1 MEKETLLKK
10 VKNFLVELTGVEPEV
25 LDTKLEDQVLADGM
39 TTIQADMFEA
49 GQNVFVVVP
58 DADTVPLPVGEYELA
73 DGKILVVKVEGVI
86 DSIVE
91 AEATEENPEEAKTEV
106 PVEAEK
112 TPEQAKVKKIVRSQV
127 EEQHFSKVEELEREV
142 AELKAKIV
150 ELSKVEDEQP
160 TDVIEFKEEEIKPIQ
175 FNPENSTKI
184 EHFDLTPGKA
194 KGIRD
199 SILETIYK

>member
-10 VKNFLVELTGVEPEV
+10 VKNFLIELTGVEPEV
-25 LDTKLEDQVLADGM
+25 LDTKLEDQLLADGQ

-58 DADTVPLPVGEYELA
+58 DADPVPLPVGEYELT

-86 DSIVE
+86 DSIVD
-91 AEATEENPEEAKTEV
+91 ALPTEENPAEAKTEV

-127 EEQHFSKVEELEREV
+127 EEQHFAKVEELESKV
-142 AELKAKIV
+142 AELEAKII
-150 ELSKVEDEQP
+150 ELSKVEEV
-160 TDVIEFKEEEIKPIQ
+160 VIELAEEPKPIQ
-175 FNPENSTKI
+175 FNPENSQTI
-184 EHFDLTPGKA
+184 EHVDLSPGKA

>member
-10 VKNFLVELTGVEPEV
+10 VKNFLIELTGIEPEV
-25 LDTKLEDQVLADGM
+25 LDTKLEDQLLADGQ

-49 GQNVFVVVP
+49 GQNVFIVVP
-58 DADTVPLPVGEYELA
+58 DSEPVPLPVGEYELT

-91 AEATEENPEEAKTEV
+91 AELTEENTAETEV

-127 EEQHFSKVEELEREV
+127 EEQHFSALEEKIAELE
-142 AELKAKIV
+142 AKIV
-150 ELSKVEDEQP
+150 ELSKV
-160 TDVIEFKEEEIKPIQ
+160 TEEVVVELAEEPKPIQ
-175 FNPENSTKI
+175 FNPENSQTI
-184 EHFDLTPGKA
+184 EHIDLTPGKA
-194 KGIRD
+194 RGMRD

>member
-25 LDTKLEDQVLADGM
+25 LDTKLEDQVVADGM

-49 GQNVFVVVP
+49 GENVFIVVP
-58 DADTVPLPVGEYELA
+58 DAETVPLPVGEYELA
-73 DGKILVVKVEGVI
+73 DGKILVVKEEGVI

-91 AEATEENPEEAKTEV
+91 ALPTEENTEEAETEV

-127 EEQHFSKVEELEREV
+127 EEQHFSELEEKI
-142 AELKAKIV
+142 AELEAKIV
-150 ELSKVEDEQP
+150 ELSKV
-160 TDVIEFKEEEIKPIQ
+160 TDSVVELTEEPKPIQ
-175 FNPENSTKI
+175 FNPENSQTVQHI
-184 EHFDLTPGKA
+184 DLTPGKA
-194 KGIRD
+194 RSIRD
-199 SILETIYK
+199 NILETIYK

>member
-25 LDTKLEDQVLADGM
+25 LDTKLEDQVLADGQ

-49 GQNVFVVVP
+49 GESVFIVVT
-58 DADTVPLPVGEYELA
+58 DAEPVPLPVGEYELA
-73 DGKILVVKVEGVI
+73 DGKILVVKEEGVI

-91 AEATEENPEEAKTEV
+91 PTEENTDEAETEV

-127 EEQHFSKVEELEREV
+127 EEQHFSALEEKIAELE
-142 AELKAKIV
+142 AKIV
-150 ELSKVEDEQP
+150 ELSKV
-160 TDVIEFKEEEIKPIQ
+160 TEEVVVELAEEPKPIQ
-175 FNPENSTKI
+175 FNPENSKPI
-184 EHFDLTPGKA
+184 EHIDLTPGKA
-194 KGIRD
+194 RSIRD
-199 SILETIYK
+199 NILETIYK

>member
-39 TTIQADMFEA
+39 TTIQADMFES
-49 GQNVFVVVP
+49 GENVFIVVT
-58 DADTVPLPVGEYELA
+58 DAEPVPLPVGEYELA

-91 AEATEENPEEAKTEV
+91 ALPTEENPAEAETEV

-127 EEQHFSKVEELEREV
+127 EEQHFSELEEKI
-142 AELKAKIV
+142 AELEAKIV
-150 ELSKVEDEQP
+150 ELSKV
-160 TDVIEFKEEEIKPIQ
+160 TDSVVELAEEPKPIQ
-175 FNPENSTKI
+175 FNPENSKPI
-184 EHFDLTPGKA
+184 EHIDLTPGKA
-194 KGIRD
+194 RSIRD
-199 SILETIYK
+199 NILETIYK

>member
-49 GQNVFVVVP
+49 GENVFVVVP
-58 DADTVPLPVGEYELA
+58 DAEPVPLPVGEYELA
-73 DGKILVVKVEGVI
+73 DGKILVVKQEGII

-91 AEATEENPEEAKTEV
+91 ATEENTEEAETEV

-127 EEQHFSKVEELEREV
+127 EEQHFSALEEKIAELE
-142 AELKAKIV
+142 AKIV
-150 ELSKVEDEQP
+150 ELSKV
-160 TDVIEFKEEEIKPIQ
+160 TEEVVVELAEEPKPIQ
-175 FNPENSTKI
+175 FNPENSQTI
-184 EHFDLTPGKA
+184 QHIDLTPGKA
-194 KGIRD
+194 RSIRD
-199 SILETIYK
+199 NILETIYK

>member
-25 LDTKLEDQVLADGM
+25 LDTKLEDQVLVDGM

-49 GQNVFVVVP
+49 GENVFIVVP
-58 DADTVPLPVGEYELA
+58 DAEPVPLPVGEYELA

-91 AEATEENPEEAKTEV
+91 ALPAEENTEEAETEV

-127 EEQHFSKVEELEREV
+127 EEQHFSELEEKI
-142 AELKAKIV
+142 AELEAKIV
-150 ELSKVEDEQP
+150 ELSKV
-160 TDVIEFKEEEIKPIQ
+160 TDSVVELAEEPKPIQ
-175 FNPENSTKI
+175 FNPENSKTI
-184 EHFDLTPGKA
+184 EHIDLTPGKA
-194 KGIRD
+194 RSIRD
-199 SILETIYK
+199 NILETIYK

>member
-39 TTIQADMFEA
+39 TTIQADMFEP
-49 GQNVFVVVP
+49 GESVFIVVT
-58 DADTVPLPVGEYELA
+58 DAEPVPLPVGEYELE
-73 DGKILVVKVEGVI
+73 DGKILVVKEEGII

-91 AEATEENPEEAKTEV
+91 ATEENTEEPKEEEI

-127 EEQHFSKVEELEREV
+127 EEQHFSELEEKI
-142 AELKAKIV
+142 AELEAKIV
-150 ELSKVEDEQP
+150 ELSKV
-160 TDVIEFKEEEIKPIQ
+160 TDSVVELAEEPKPIQ
-175 FNPENSTKI
+175 FNPENSKPI
-184 EHFDLTPGKA
+184 EHIDLTPGK
-194 KGIRD
+194 GRSIRD
-199 SILETIYK
+199 NILETIYK

>member
-39 TTIQADMFEA
+39 TTIQADMFEP
-49 GQNVFVVVP
+49 GENVFIVVT
-58 DADTVPLPVGEYELA
+58 DAEPVPLPVGEYELA
-73 DGKILVVKVEGVI
+73 EGKILVVKEEGVI

-91 AEATEENPEEAKTEV
+91 ATEENTEVAETEV

-127 EEQHFSKVEELEREV
+127 EEQHFSELEEKI
-142 AELKAKIV
+142 AELEAKIV
-150 ELSKVEDEQP
+150 ELSKV
-160 TDVIEFKEEEIKPIQ
+160 TDSVVELAEEPKPIQ
-175 FNPENSTKI
+175 FNPENSKPI
-184 EHFDLTPGKA
+184 EHIDLTPGKA
-194 KGIRD
+194 RSIRD
-199 SILETIYK
+199 NILETIYK

>member
-49 GQNVFVVVP
+49 GENVFVVVP
-58 DADTVPLPVGEYELA
+58 DAEPVPLPVGEYELA
-73 DGKILVVKVEGVI
+73 DGKILVVKAEGII

-91 AEATEENPEEAKTEV
+91 ATEENSDEAETEV

-127 EEQHFSKVEELEREV
+127 EEQHFSALEEKIAELE
-142 AELKAKIV
+142 AKIV
-150 ELSKVEDEQP
+150 ELSKVEE
-160 TDVIEFKEEEIKPIQ
+160 VVVELAEEPKPIQ
-175 FNPENSTKI
+175 FNPENSQTI
-184 EHFDLTPGKA
+184 QHIDLTPGKA
-194 KGIRD
+194 RSIRD
-199 SILETIYK
+199 NILETIYK

>member
-39 TTIQADMFEA
+39 TTIQADMFEP
-49 GQNVFVVVP
+49 GENVFIVVT
-58 DADTVPLPVGEYELA
+58 DAEPVPLPVGEYELA
-73 DGKILVVKVEGVI
+73 DGKILVVKEDGVI

-91 AEATEENPEEAKTEV
+91 ALPAEENPAEAETEV

-127 EEQHFSKVEELEREV
+127 EEQHFSALEEKIAELE
-142 AELKAKIV
+142 AKIV
-150 ELSKVEDEQP
+150 ELSKV
-160 TDVIEFKEEEIKPIQ
+160 TDSVVELAEEPKPIQ
-175 FNPENSTKI
+175 FNPENSKSI
-184 EHFDLTPGKA
+184 EHIDLTPGKA
-194 KGIRD
+194 RSIRD
-199 SILETIYK
+199 NILETIYK

>member
-39 TTIQADMFEA
+39 TTIQADMFEP
-49 GQNVFVVVP
+49 GENVFIVVT
-58 DADTVPLPVGEYELA
+58 DAEPVPLPVGEYELA
-73 DGKILVVKVEGVI
+73 DGKILVVKEDGVI

-91 AEATEENPEEAKTEV
+91 ALPAEENTEEAETEV

-127 EEQHFSKVEELEREV
+127 EEQHFSELEEKI
-142 AELKAKIV
+142 AELEAKIV
-150 ELSKVEDEQP
+150 ELSKV
-160 TDVIEFKEEEIKPIQ
+160 TDSVVELAEEPKPIQ
-175 FNPENSTKI
+175 FNPENSKTI
-184 EHFDLTPGKA
+184 EHIDLTPGKA
-194 KGIRD
+194 RSIRD
-199 SILETIYK
+199 NILETIYK

>member
-49 GQNVFVVVP
+49 GQNVFVVVS
-58 DADTVPLPVGEYELA
+58 DAEPVPLPVGEYELA

-91 AEATEENPEEAKTEV
+91 ALPTEENPAEAQTEV
-106 PVEAEK
+106 PVEAGK

-127 EEQHFSKVEELEREV
+127 EEQHFSELEEKI
-142 AELKAKIV
+142 AELEAKIV
-150 ELSKVEDEQP
+150 ELSKV
-160 TDVIEFKEEEIKPIQ
+160 TDSVVELTEEPKPIQ
-175 FNPENSTKI
+175 FNPENSQII
-184 EHFDLTPGKA
+184 EHVDLTPGKA

>member
-39 TTIQADMFEA
+39 TTIQADMFEP
-49 GQNVFVVVP
+49 GENVFIVVT
-58 DADTVPLPVGEYELA
+58 DAEPVPLPVGEYELA
-73 DGKILVVKVEGVI
+73 DGKILVVKEEGII

-91 AEATEENPEEAKTEV
+91 AAEENTEEPKEEEI

-127 EEQHFSKVEELEREV
+127 EEQHFSELEEKI
-142 AELKAKIV
+142 AELEAKIV
-150 ELSKVEDEQP
+150 ELSKV
-160 TDVIEFKEEEIKPIQ
+160 TDSVVELAEEPKPIQ
-175 FNPENSTKI
+175 FNPENSKPI
-184 EHFDLTPGKA
+184 EHIDLTPGKA
-194 KGIRD
+194 RSIRD
-199 SILETIYK
+199 NILETIYK

>member
-1 MEKETLLKK
+1 MKKETLLKK

-49 GQNVFVVVP
+49 GENVFIVVP
-58 DADTVPLPVGEYELA
+58 DAEPVPLPVGEYELA
-73 DGKILVVKVEGVI
+73 DGKILVVKEEGVI

-91 AEATEENPEEAKTEV
+91 ATEDNTEEPKEEEI

-127 EEQHFSKVEELEREV
+127 EEQHFSKLEEKIAELE
-142 AELKAKIV
+142 AKIV
-150 ELSKVEDEQP
+150 ELSKV
-160 TDVIEFKEEEIKPIQ
+160 TDSVVELTEEPKPIQ
-175 FNPENSTKI
+175 FNPENSQTVQHI
-184 EHFDLTPGKA
+184 DLTPGKA
-194 KGIRD
+194 RSIRD
-199 SILETIYK
+199 NILETIYK

>member
-58 DADTVPLPVGEYELA
+58 DAEPVPLPVGEYELA
-73 DGKILVVKVEGVI
+73 DGKILVVKQDGVI
-86 DSIVE
+86 DSIVD
-91 AEATEENPEEAKTEV
+91 APAAEENPAEAETEV

-127 EEQHFSKVEELEREV
+127 EEQHFSALEEKIAELE
-142 AELKAKIV
+142 AKIV
-150 ELSKVEDEQP
+150 ELSKVEE
-160 TDVIEFKEEEIKPIQ
+160 VVVELSEEPKPIQ
-175 FNPENSTKI
+175 FNPENSQTI
-184 EHFDLTPGKA
+184 QHIDLTPGKA
-194 KGIRD
+194 RSIRD
-199 SILETIYK
+199 NILETIYNK

>member
-49 GQNVFVVVP
+49 GQNVFVVVT
-58 DADTVPLPVGEYELA
+58 DADPVPLPVGEYELA

-91 AEATEENPEEAKTEV
+91 ALPTEENPEEAKTEV

>member
-10 VKNFLVELTGVEPEV
+10 VKNFLIELTGVELESV
-25 LDTKLEDQVLADGM
+25 ETKLEDQLLADGQ

-58 DADTVPLPVGEYELA
+58 DAEPVPLPVGEYELT
-73 DGKILVVKVEGVI
+73 DGKILVVKVDGVI
-86 DSIVE
+86 DSIVD
-91 AEATEENPEEAKTEV
+91 ALPTEENPAEAKTEV

-127 EEQHFSKVEELEREV
+127 EEQHFSALEEKIAELE
-142 AELKAKIV
+142 AKII
-150 ELSKVEDEQP
+150 ELSKVEEVIVELTDEP
-160 TDVIEFKEEEIKPIQ
+160 KPIQ
-175 FNPENSTKI
+175 FNPENSQTI
-184 EHFDLTPGKA
+184 EHVDLSPGKA

>member
-39 TTIQADMFEA
+39 TTIQADMFEP
-49 GQNVFVVVP
+49 GENVFIVVT
-58 DADTVPLPVGEYELA
+58 DAEPVPLPVGEYELA

-91 AEATEENPEEAKTEV
+91 ALPAEENTDEAETEV

-127 EEQHFSKVEELEREV
+127 EEQHFSALEEKIAELE
-142 AELKAKIV
+142 AKIV
-150 ELSKVEDEQP
+150 ELSKV
-160 TDVIEFKEEEIKPIQ
+160 TDSVVELAEEPKPIQ
-175 FNPENSTKI
+175 FNPENSKTI
-184 EHFDLTPGKA
+184 EHIDLTPGKA
-194 KGIRD
+194 RSIRD
-199 SILETIYK
+199 NILETIYK

>member
-49 GQNVFVVVP
+49 GENVFIVVT
-58 DADTVPLPVGEYELA
+58 DAEPVPLPVGEYELA
-73 DGKILVVKVEGVI
+73 DGKILVVKVEGII

-91 AEATEENPEEAKTEV
+91 AMPTEENTDEAETEV

-127 EEQHFSKVEELEREV
+127 EEQHFSALEEKIAELE
-142 AELKAKIV
+142 AKIV
-150 ELSKVEDEQP
+150 ELSKV
-160 TDVIEFKEEEIKPIQ
+160 TDSVVELAEEPKPIQ
-175 FNPENSTKI
+175 FNPENSKPI
-184 EHFDLTPGKA
+184 EHIDLTPGKA
-194 KGIRD
+194 RSIRD
-199 SILETIYK
+199 NILETIYK